1 MSAEWIETLLRN
13 EDDLV
18 ASVELWAESA
28 TLSGTSE
35 RLARVI
41 AELQSPDADVSR
53 QQQLLRL
60 ADLFV
65 RFAQFRAPI
74 RLSLGALGEI
84 VLAQCGAAA
93 AEPGGGATLALKLA
107 MRLVQG
113 FPDAL
118 AEAEEEAETVCRL
131 VAVSADR
138 LRRAASADEGVA
150 SLGPF
155 VQLLCAVGLQDP
167 LAPVLH
173 AHGDLLQCAA
183 TLLPRAEAAGP
194 EACWT
199 WMSLV
204 QLCLLRTLPPPPSDR
219 SGAAEPAEPAAAAAA
234 AMEALSVGTA
244 LPSGFAPAGSAEL
257 DKHLRAACPCCIR
270 WLQTPG
276 LQKEAFELLCLLCA
290 TPVWC
295 SSAPSCHAATA
306 ADAVPALVAALA
318 AEGLATAHSRDNAHA
333 FVESLARTAVP
344 QGRLPAGL
352 LRSIYDALDGVAGGL
367 RSAFAAVPAGER
379 ADAKQGF
386 EDLAAANTEALSAVI
401 TALGPAF
408 VGLVDRFMANTLP
421 KFANPSLLG
430 AVVSSLGGGDAS
442 CAAALSGA
450 SPVVIG
456 MLERNIQSFRRLSSS
471 KCIGV
476 VEAAGVVAAVMPAA
490 LLAEHNYAGRIL
502 PPLRTILHSG
512 DVDLATASMAAASSI
527 ATADRQVRRCSRR
540 ASALALGAAR
550 PALTLPPL
558 PAMNSR
564 PTGIFG

>member
-1 MSAEWIETLLRN
+1 MAEETLL
-13 EDDLV
+13 ESEDLV
-18 ASVELWAESA
+18 ASMELWARSA

-41 AELQSPDADVSR
+41 AELQHPDAGVSR

-60 ADLFV
+60 TDLFV

-93 AEPGGGATLALKLA
+93 EPAGGGATLALKLA

-118 AEAEEEAETVCRL
+118 AEAEEEAETVRRL
-131 VAVSADR
+131 VAVSAER

-155 VQLLCAVGLQDP
+155 VQLLCAVGLQEP

-183 TLLPRAEAAGP
+183 TLLPRSEAAGP

-204 QLCLLRTLPPPPSDR
+204 QLCLLRTVPPPPADR
-219 SGAAEPAEPAAAAAA
+219 SGAAEPAAAAAAA
-234 AMEALSVGTA
+234 AMEALSVATT
-244 LPSGFAPAGSAEL
+244 LPGGGAQAGSAEL
-257 DKHLRAACPCCIR
+257 DERLRAACPCCIR

-295 SSAPSCHAATA
+295 SAPSAPSCHAATA

-318 AEGLATAHSRDNAHA
+318 AEGLTTAHSRDNAHA
-333 FVESLARTAVP
+333 FVEALARTAVP
-344 QGRLPAGL
+344 QGRLPADL

-379 ADAKQGF
+379 VDAKQGF

-476 VEAAGVVAAVMPAA
+476 VEAAGVVAAVMPEA
-490 LLAEHNYAGRIL
+490 LLAEHNFAGRIL

-527 ATADRQVRRCSRR
+527 AIADRQVRWRSRR
-540 ASALALGAAR
+540 AAALALCAAR